1 MGEKSRWQ
9 LQSLNSTFLVFHLYF
24 EKDLFKML
32 NLAVVF
38 SRKLNIFWLILNPI
52 IFPLFPR
59 ETEMQKVGKSATIF
73 AVHIYLLMF
82 YSTIC
87 VIYVHKVTFKIVQSS
102 HLYTGR
108 MYYYNILLLDI
119 LLHNFT
125 LVIIYDIF
133 IFEVKRRKQSN
144 HNILLFS
151 YFFHNRIIAKFDL
164 FFI

>member
-1 MGEKSRWQ
+1 M
-9 LQSLNSTFLVFHLYF
+9 QSLNSTFLLFHLYF

-52 IFPLFPR
+52 IFPYFH
-59 ETEMQKVGKSATIF
+59 GKRKCKKQGNRPLYLQYI
-73 AVHIYLLMF
+73 HLLMF

-108 MYYYNILLLDI
+108 MDYYNILLLYI

-133 IFEVKRRKQSN
+133 EVKRRKQSN
-144 HNILLFS
+144 NNISLFKVI
-151 YFFHNRIIAKFDL
+151 FFNNRIIAKLDP